1 MNEQLAKQI
10 LKIFANNPFDAYNHK
25 QISSRIGA
33 GSKAER
39 QEVIRTMQELAE
51 QKHLVEDSHKGKYK
65 INPKSIDDE
74 LMPQN
79 YVVGTID
86 MKQGGKAYVI
96 PEEEGREDIQIAPN
110 NTHHALHGDTVKVL
124 MFPQRK
130 MHKPEGQVV
139 EILKRAKTRFVGVIQ
154 KQERF
159 AFMVSDSRTMQV
171 DIFIHID
178 DLAGAENGEKVLVE
192 MTDWPERMNNPVG
205 KVIKRLGKPGD
216 NNVEMQ
222 SILAE
227 YDFPLDFPKEVEEEA
242 KKIKKPTKKEI
253 SSRRDFRDV
262 TTFTI
267 DPADAKDFDDALSF
281 RELPN
286 GHVEVG
292 VHIADVSYY
301 VKPGSAID
309 REAYERGTSVYLVDR
324 TIPMLP
330 EKLCNEVCSLRQDEE
345 KLCFSVVMEMDAKGK
360 VHNTWMGKT
369 VIKSDRRMAYEEAQE
384 IIENGDLKNEK
395 SADAVTVAILKL
407 HSIAEKLRV
416 ARYKSGA
423 INFETQ
429 EVKFQLD
436 ENAKPIGVY
445 IKESKEA
452 NWLIEEF
459 MLLANRSVAEYI
471 GKPTNRVKSSKNS
484 TTRTF
489 VYRVHDEPNP
499 EKLNTF
505 VEFVAKLGFSMK
517 TSSRKALAESY
528 NRLFEN
534 ISGRGEEHMVDTIAI
549 RTMSKAYYSTENIG
563 HYGLAFPYY
572 THFTSPIRRY
582 PDLMVH
588 RLLERYLEGGA
599 SVNADEYEDYCRHC
613 SVMEKKAADAERT
626 SVKYKQAEYL
636 ADKLGQVF
644 PALISGVSKWGI
656 YAEIE
661 GNKCEGM
668 IPIGSLKDDYYMLD
682 EDNYQ
687 VIGRRHGRCYKLGYP
702 VHIRVRKV
710 DLLKKQIDFDL
721 VEEEDTR
728 APKHESKKK
737 SHKETQKP
745 KSHGRKKKGAKRG
758 LMVLACCLLALG
770 CQQVP
775 QVPAEPDYADTTQ
788 WFVADRGAGVDVF
801 YITSTE
807 TDDYPMGGAVWYF
820 SDTYNDSLRALLQGE
835 MTGVDQLLAG
845 DLNFYSPYYRQC
857 SMETFTAD
865 SLVAERMPLA
875 MGDVK
880 RAFDYYIEHLNGG
893 RPFIVAGFSQG
904 AIGVVELLK
913 HMDDEAYSRMVA
925 AYVIGW
931 KVTDDD
937 LAATTHILAARDSAD
952 LGVTVCYNS
961 VRTPQCAIP
970 MLSEGN
976 RMAINPLNWRTD
988 GEPAT
993 TVFRGDTL
1001 TVTLDTA
1008 SLLLCVDG
1016 YTRNDYMLPLVGVD
1030 GNYHCLDITLYAEA
1044 IRRNIALRAKLMH

>member
-1 MNEQLAKQI
+1 MNENLAKQI

-25 QISSRIGA
+25 QIASRIGA
-33 GSKAER
+33 NSKAER
-39 QEVIRTMQELAE
+39 QEVIRTMQALAE
-51 QKHLVEDSHKGKYK
+51 DKHLVEDDHKGKFK

-74 LMPQN
+74 LLPQN
-79 YVVGTID
+79 YVTGTID

-110 NTHHALHGDTVKVL
+110 NTHHALHGDTVKVML
-124 MFPQRK
+124 FPQRK

-139 EILKRAKTRFVGVIQ
+139 EIIRRAKTRFVGVIQ

-159 AFMVSDSRTMQV
+159 AFMVSDSRTMPV

-178 DLAGAENGEKVLVE
+178 DLGGAENGEKVLVE

-227 YDFPLDFPKEVEEEA
+227 YDFPLEFPKEVEEEA
-242 KKIKKPTKKEI
+242 KKIRKPTKKEI
-253 SSRRDFRDV
+253 ASRRDFRDV

-281 RELPN
+281 RELEN

-345 KLCFSVVMEMDAKGK
+345 KLCFSVVMEMDNKGK
-360 VHNTWMGKT
+360 VYDTWMGKS

-384 IIENGDLKNEK
+384 IIEAGVSDGT
-395 SADAVTVAILKL
+395 AVATAILTL
-407 HSIAEKLRV
+407 HAIAEKLRA

-459 MLLANRSVAEYI
+459 MLLANKSVAEYI
-471 GKPTNRVKSSKNS
+471 GKPNTKHS
-484 TTRTF
+484 TLNTKHSPKVF

-534 ISGRGEEHMVDTIAI
+534 IAGRGEEHMVDTIAI

-588 RLLERYLEGGA
+588 RLLEYYLQDFETSRQRDIKTSKHQDVETVA
-599 SVNADEYEDYCRHC
+599 VARSLVDSSSRSLLEEACKHC
-613 SVMEKKAADAERT
+613 SLMEKKAADAERT
-626 SVKYKQAEYL
+626 SVKYKQAEFL

-687 VIGRRHGRCYKLGYP
+687 VIGRRHGRTYKLGYP
-702 VHIRVRKV
+702 VHIRVRHV
-710 DLLKKQIDFDL
+710 DLLKKQIDFEL
-721 VEEEDTR
+721 VDEDDRMPASGKQATQSSKGKNQHNKKDSPS
-728 APKHESKKK
+728 AKDKKK
-737 SHKETQKP
+737 SH
-745 KSHGRKKKGAKRG
+745 SHHKR
-758 LMVLACCLLALG
+758 
-770 CQQVP
+770 
-775 QVPAEPDYADTTQ
+775 
-788 WFVADRGAGVDVF
+788 
-801 YITSTE
+801 
-807 TDDYPMGGAVWYF
+807 
-820 SDTYNDSLRALLQGE
+820 
-835 MTGVDQLLAG
+835 
-845 DLNFYSPYYRQC
+845 
-857 SMETFTAD
+857 
-865 SLVAERMPLA
+865 
-875 MGDVK
+875 
-880 RAFDYYIEHLNGG
+880 
-893 RPFIVAGFSQG
+893 
-904 AIGVVELLK
+904 
-913 HMDDEAYSRMVA
+913 
-925 AYVIGW
+925 
-931 KVTDDD
+931 
-937 LAATTHILAARDSAD
+937 
-952 LGVTVCYNS
+952 
-961 VRTPQCAIP
+961 
-970 MLSEGN
+970 
-976 RMAINPLNWRTD
+976 
-988 GEPAT
+988 
-993 TVFRGDTL
+993 
-1001 TVTLDTA
+1001 
-1008 SLLLCVDG
+1008 
-1016 YTRNDYMLPLVGVD
+1016 
-1030 GNYHCLDITLYAEA
+1030 
-1044 IRRNIALRAKLMH
+1044 

>member
-10 LKIFANNPFDAYNHK
+10 LKVFANNPFDAFNHK

-39 QEVIRTMQELAE
+39 QEVIRTIQQLAE
-51 QKHLVEDSHKGKYK
+51 DKHLVEDDHKGKYK
-65 INPKSIDDE
+65 INPKSINDD
-74 LMPQN
+74 LLPRN
-79 YVVGTID
+79 YVTGTID
-86 MKQGGKAYVI
+86 MKQGGKAYLI
-96 PEEEGREDIQIAPN
+96 PIENEKLKIENSADAGNNSQSSILNYQFTEDIQIAPN

-139 EILKRAKTRFVGVIQ
+139 EIIKRAKTRFVGVIQ

-159 AFMVSDSRTMQV
+159 AFMVSDSRTMPV
-171 DIFIHID
+171 DIFIHLD
-178 DLAGAENGEKVLVE
+178 DLGGAENGEKVLVE

-205 KVIKRLGKPGD
+205 KVIKRLGRPGD

-242 KKIKKPTKKEI
+242 KKIKKPTKKELAG
-253 SSRRDFRDV
+253 RKDFRDV

-281 RELPN
+281 RELAN

-330 EKLCNEVCSLRQDEE
+330 EKLCNEVCSLRQDED

-360 VHNTWMGKT
+360 IYNSWMGKS
-369 VIKSDRRMAYEEAQE
+369 VIRSDRRMAYEEAQE
-384 IIENGDLKNEK
+384 IIESGQW
-395 SADAVTVAILKL
+395 TVDSGKPVGEAILKL
-407 HSIAEKLRV
+407 HAIAEKLRA
-416 ARYKSGA
+416 ARYRSGA

-459 MLLANRSVAEYI
+459 MLLANRTVAEYI
-471 GKPTNRVKSSKNS
+471 GKPSSKS
-484 TTRTF
+484 RESRTSSKTF

-534 ISGRGEEHMVDTIAI
+534 IAGRGEEHMVDTIAI

-588 RLLERYLEGGA
+588 RLLDYYLEVEK
-599 SVNADEYEDYCRHC
+599 SKSQKVKKPADSSTLRLFNSSTAPDRERIEDACRHC

-702 VHIRVRKV
+702 VHIRVRHV

-721 VEEEDTR
+721 VDEDE
-728 APKHESKKK
+728 PKADKFSQQKT
-737 SHKETQKP
+737 HK
-745 KSHGRKKKGAKRG
+745 GRKEKKNNHNKKAK
-758 LMVLACCLLALG
+758 
-770 CQQVP
+770 
-775 QVPAEPDYADTTQ
+775 
-788 WFVADRGAGVDVF
+788 
-801 YITSTE
+801 
-807 TDDYPMGGAVWYF
+807 
-820 SDTYNDSLRALLQGE
+820 
-835 MTGVDQLLAG
+835 
-845 DLNFYSPYYRQC
+845 
-857 SMETFTAD
+857 
-865 SLVAERMPLA
+865 
-875 MGDVK
+875 K
-880 RAFDYYIEHLNGG
+880 
-893 RPFIVAGFSQG
+893 
-904 AIGVVELLK
+904 
-913 HMDDEAYSRMVA
+913 
-925 AYVIGW
+925 
-931 KVTDDD
+931 
-937 LAATTHILAARDSAD
+937 
-952 LGVTVCYNS
+952 
-961 VRTPQCAIP
+961 
-970 MLSEGN
+970 
-976 RMAINPLNWRTD
+976 
-988 GEPAT
+988 
-993 TVFRGDTL
+993 
-1001 TVTLDTA
+1001 
-1008 SLLLCVDG
+1008 
-1016 YTRNDYMLPLVGVD
+1016 
-1030 GNYHCLDITLYAEA
+1030 
-1044 IRRNIALRAKLMH
+1044 

>member
-10 LKIFANNPFDAYNHK
+10 LKIFASNPFDAFNHK

-51 QKHLVEDSHKGKYK
+51 EKHLVEDSHKGKYK

-74 LMPQN
+74 LAPKN

-96 PEEEGREDIQIAPN
+96 PQEEGREDIQIASN
-110 NTHHALHGDTVKVL
+110 NTHHALHGDTVRVL

-139 EILKRAKTRFVGVIQ
+139 EILKRAKTRFVGVLQ

-159 AFMVSDSRTMQV
+159 AFMVSDSRTMPV
-171 DIFIHID
+171 DIFIHAD
-178 DLAGAENGEKVLVE
+178 DLGGAENGEKVLVE

-205 KVIKRLGKPGD
+205 KVVKRLGKPGD

-227 YDFPLDFPKEVEEEA
+227 YDFPLEFPKEAEDEA
-242 KKIKKPTKKEI
+242 KKIRKPTKKEMA
-253 SSRRDFRDV
+253 SRRDFRDV
-262 TTFTI
+262 LTFTI
-267 DPADAKDFDDALSF
+267 DPADAKDFDDALSY
-281 RELPN
+281 RELEN

-330 EKLCNEVCSLRQDEE
+330 EKLCNDVCSLRQDEE

-360 VHNTWMGKT
+360 VHKTWMGKT
-369 VIKSDRRMAYEEAQE
+369 VIRSNRRMAYEEAQ
-384 IIENGDLKNEK
+384 
-395 SADAVTVAILKL
+395 AVIDSGVSDGTDVAEAILAL
-407 HSIAEKLRV
+407 HGIATVLRNQ
-416 ARYKSGA
+416 RYKSGA
-423 INFETQ
+423 INFESQ
-429 EVKFQLD
+429 EVKFILD
-436 ENAKPIGVY
+436 ENAHPTGVY

-459 MLLANRSVAEYI
+459 MLLANKTVAEHI
-471 GKPTNRVKSSKNS
+471 GKPGKTGKPGTSGKTGTSAK
-484 TTRTF
+484 TF

-517 TSSRKALAESY
+517 VGSRKALAESY
-528 NRLFEN
+528 NNLFRD
-534 ISGRGEEHMVDTIAI
+534 IAGRGEENMIDTIAI

-626 SVKYKQAEYL
+626 SVKYKQAEFL

-687 VIGRRHGRCYKLGYP
+687 VIGRRYGRTYKLGYP
-702 VHIRVRKV
+702 VNIRVKKV
-710 DLLKKQIDFDL
+710 DMLKKQIDFEL
-721 VEEEDTR
+721 VDEDEPRKGNYDGKGSNKR
-728 APKHESKKK
+728 APRRSGRNSKPQQEKRKDADKK
-737 SHKETQKP
+737 SR
-745 KSHGRKKKGAKRG
+745 SHRKR
-758 LMVLACCLLALG
+758 
-770 CQQVP
+770 
-775 QVPAEPDYADTTQ
+775 
-788 WFVADRGAGVDVF
+788 
-801 YITSTE
+801 
-807 TDDYPMGGAVWYF
+807 
-820 SDTYNDSLRALLQGE
+820 
-835 MTGVDQLLAG
+835 
-845 DLNFYSPYYRQC
+845 
-857 SMETFTAD
+857 
-865 SLVAERMPLA
+865 
-875 MGDVK
+875 
-880 RAFDYYIEHLNGG
+880 
-893 RPFIVAGFSQG
+893 
-904 AIGVVELLK
+904 
-913 HMDDEAYSRMVA
+913 
-925 AYVIGW
+925 
-931 KVTDDD
+931 
-937 LAATTHILAARDSAD
+937 
-952 LGVTVCYNS
+952 
-961 VRTPQCAIP
+961 
-970 MLSEGN
+970 
-976 RMAINPLNWRTD
+976 
-988 GEPAT
+988 
-993 TVFRGDTL
+993 
-1001 TVTLDTA
+1001 
-1008 SLLLCVDG
+1008 
-1016 YTRNDYMLPLVGVD
+1016 
-1030 GNYHCLDITLYAEA
+1030 
-1044 IRRNIALRAKLMH
+1044 

>member
-25 QISSRIGA
+25 QIASRIGA
-33 GSKAER
+33 NSKAER
-39 QEVIRTMQELAE
+39 QEVIRTIQELAE

-74 LMPQN
+74 LLPQN

-96 PEEEGREDIQIAPN
+96 REGDKETGDKETRQYLGEDIQIAPN

-139 EILKRAKTRFVGVIQ
+139 EIIKRAKTRFVGVIQ

-159 AFMVSDSRTMQV
+159 AFMVSDSRTMPV

-192 MTDWPERMNNPVG
+192 MIDWPERMNNPVG
-205 KVIKRLGKPGD
+205 RVIKRLGKPGD

-242 KKIKKPTKKEI
+242 KKIKKPTKKEMA
-253 SSRRDFRDV
+253 SRRDFRDV

-286 GHVEVG
+286 GHIEVG

-301 VKPGSAID
+301 VKPGSTID
-309 REAYERGTSVYLVDR
+309 REAYTRGTSVYLVDR

-345 KLCFSVVMEMDAKGK
+345 KLCFSVVLEMDSKAK
-360 VHNTWMGKT
+360 VHKTWMGKT
-369 VIKSDRRMAYEEAQE
+369 VICSNRRMAYEEAQE
-384 IIENGDLKNEK
+384 IIESGISDGT
-395 SADAVTVAILKL
+395 AVATAILRL
-407 HSIAEKLRV
+407 HALATILRNQ
-416 ARYKSGA
+416 RYKSGA

-471 GKPTNRVKSSKNS
+471 GKPSGKSGKSGKTGAPS
-484 TTRTF
+484 RTF

-534 ISGRGEEHMVDTIAI
+534 IAGRGEEHMVDTIAI

-588 RLLERYLEGGA
+588 RLLERYLEGGS
-599 SVNADEYEDYCRHC
+599 SVKKDEYEDYCKHC
-613 SVMEKKAADAERT
+613 SIMEKKAADAERT
-626 SVKYKQAEYL
+626 SVKYKQAEFL

-687 VIGRRHGRCYKLGYP
+687 VIGRRNGRCYKLGYP

-721 VEEEDTR
+721 VEEEAQNP
-728 APKHESKKK
+728 APKAKNSRKNRKNSKTGIPGKSGKAGKNKKK
-737 SHKETQKP
+737 
-745 KSHGRKKKGAKRG
+745 R
-758 LMVLACCLLALG
+758 
-770 CQQVP
+770 
-775 QVPAEPDYADTTQ
+775 
-788 WFVADRGAGVDVF
+788 
-801 YITSTE
+801 
-807 TDDYPMGGAVWYF
+807 
-820 SDTYNDSLRALLQGE
+820 
-835 MTGVDQLLAG
+835 
-845 DLNFYSPYYRQC
+845 
-857 SMETFTAD
+857 
-865 SLVAERMPLA
+865 
-875 MGDVK
+875 
-880 RAFDYYIEHLNGG
+880 
-893 RPFIVAGFSQG
+893 
-904 AIGVVELLK
+904 
-913 HMDDEAYSRMVA
+913 
-925 AYVIGW
+925 
-931 KVTDDD
+931 
-937 LAATTHILAARDSAD
+937 
-952 LGVTVCYNS
+952 
-961 VRTPQCAIP
+961 
-970 MLSEGN
+970 
-976 RMAINPLNWRTD
+976 
-988 GEPAT
+988 
-993 TVFRGDTL
+993 
-1001 TVTLDTA
+1001 
-1008 SLLLCVDG
+1008 
-1016 YTRNDYMLPLVGVD
+1016 
-1030 GNYHCLDITLYAEA
+1030 
-1044 IRRNIALRAKLMH
+1044 